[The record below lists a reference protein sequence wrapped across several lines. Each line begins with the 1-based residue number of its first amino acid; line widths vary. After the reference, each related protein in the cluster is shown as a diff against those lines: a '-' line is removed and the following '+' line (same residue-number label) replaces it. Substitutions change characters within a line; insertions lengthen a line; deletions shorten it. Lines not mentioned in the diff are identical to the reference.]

1 MKKRERSG
9 RVLCATRRHSTQ
21 TSLFFTPLLLLRCL
35 LTCFVLITELQTWFR
50 LDFLLNEVNSL
61 HGGKR
66 FENWNGNNQA
76 NNDQKDLLAPD
87 KQKTEEKWMK
97 SRHGCVIMK
106 YVYEIFW
113 GPVSYLYPRY
123 FIFCPSVAIIS
134 SYYCPYYCFRLFL
147 PWFLRNFFLFLCI
160 FWNFTYLVIVR
171 VNVWSL
177 SCGCYSLLLYSEI
190 RHEFDMNSEAFTTW
204 IRVILSALTS
214 KRNFW

>member
-1 MKKRERSG
+1 M
-9 RVLCATRRHSTQ
+9 
-21 TSLFFTPLLLLRCL
+21 
-35 LTCFVLITELQTWFR
+35 
-50 LDFLLNEVNSL
+50 
-61 HGGKR
+61 
-66 FENWNGNNQA
+66 
-76 NNDQKDLLAPD
+76 LAPD
-87 KQKTEEKWMK
+87 KQKTEEKWME

-113 GPVSYLYPRY
+113 GPVSYLYPRS
-123 FIFCPSVAIIS
+123 IFCPSVAIIS
-134 SYYCPYYCFRLFL
+134 SYYCPYYCFGLFL
-147 PWFLRNFFLFLCI
+147 PWFLRNFFLFLWI
-160 FWNFTYLVIVR
+160 SWNFTYLVIVR

>member
-21 TSLFFTPLLLLRCL
+21 TSRFFTPLLLLRYL

-50 LDFLLNEVNSL
+50 LDFLLDEVNSL

-113 GPVSYLYPRY
+113 GPVSYLYPRS
-123 FIFCPSVAIIS
+123 IFCPLVAIIS
-134 SYYCPYYCFRLFL
+134 SYYCPYYCFGLFL

-171 VNVWSL
+171 VNVWSF

>member
-9 RVLCATRRHSTQ
+9 RVLCATWRHSTQ
-21 TSLFFTPLLLLRCL
+21 TSRFFTPLLLLRCL

-50 LDFLLNEVNSL
+50 LDLLLNEVNSL

-123 FIFCPSVAIIS
+123 
-134 SYYCPYYCFRLFL
+134 
-147 PWFLRNFFLFLCI
+147 
-160 FWNFTYLVIVR
+160 
-171 VNVWSL
+171 L
-177 SCGCYSLLLYSEI
+177 SFAHQLLLLVLIIVLIIVSDYSYHDFFGIFFFSFVSFETLPI
-190 RHEFDMNSEAFTTW
+190 WS
-204 IRVILSALTS
+204 
-214 KRNFW
+214 